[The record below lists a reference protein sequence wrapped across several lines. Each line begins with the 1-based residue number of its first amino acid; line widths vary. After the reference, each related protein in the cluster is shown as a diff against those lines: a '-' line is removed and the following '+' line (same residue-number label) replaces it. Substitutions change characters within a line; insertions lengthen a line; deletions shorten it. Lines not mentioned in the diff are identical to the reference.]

1 MNIIDLINKKRLK
14 KALTN
19 EEIKFIIERFMSG
32 KIKDYQMSSLL
43 MAICINGMNEKE
55 TIALTKAMLD
65 NSEKLDLSSIK
76 EIKVDKHSTGG
87 VGDKT
92 TLVIAPLVA
101 ACGVVVP
108 KMSGKGLG
116 HTGGTIDKL
125 ESIEGFNPNLSDEEF
140 INQLK
145 EIRVAITTTS
155 SNLVP
160 ADKKIYALRDVTG
173 TVSSLPLIASSVMSK
188 KIATGADRIVLDI
201 KIGKGAFIKTKA
213 EAISLAK
220 IMIKIGKYFNKETV
234 AIISNMNYPL
244 GYNIGNGLEVMEA
257 IDILKGK
264 GNKELRELCLVLA
277 SHMVSL
283 GKGISLK
290 EAETLVTNKLNNGEG
305 YKKLIELIKYQDG
318 NINTIALSNKIIPI
332 KAPRAGYITDIDALK
347 IGNISMNLGAGRQV
361 KEDIIDHGVGIILT
375 KVVGDYVK
383 KDEVIANVHL
393 GDKKIDL
400 NALID
405 AFTISDH
412 KKEKE
417 PLIYKIIR

>member
-283 GKGISLK
+283 GKVFL
-290 EAETLVTNKLNNGEG
+290 
-305 YKKLIELIKYQDG
+305 
-318 NINTIALSNKIIPI
+318 
-332 KAPRAGYITDIDALK
+332 
-347 IGNISMNLGAGRQV
+347 
-361 KEDIIDHGVGIILT
+361 
-375 KVVGDYVK
+375 
-383 KDEVIANVHL
+383 
-393 GDKKIDL
+393 
-400 NALID
+400 
-405 AFTISDH
+405 
-412 KKEKE
+412 
-417 PLIYKIIR
+417 